1 MAKFETHI
9 SGNVG
14 QQVTGE
20 NINLQTGDV
29 HVTGDVPLSAD
40 NARTLEAIVANQT
53 PEKPG
58 FSEVLKQEVMD
69 ALKAIIRDQAKTLPK
84 RAYQLLKEFFP
95 GYVKPFLP

>member
-14 QQVTGE
+14 QQISGE
-20 NINLQTGDV
+20 NINLHTGDV
-29 HVTGDVPLSAD
+29 HVSGELPLSTE
-40 NARTLEAIVANQT
+40 NARTLEAIIANQT

-58 FSEVLKQEVMD
+58 FSDALKQEVTD
-69 ALKAIIRDQAKTLPK
+69 ALKAIVRDQARTLPK

-95 GYVKPFLP
+95 GYVKPILP